1 MAKIKSFAERIA
13 DALVEDGLLSPNQI
27 EELLERQKKEGARLV
42 KLLIDKDRQYVSPDD
57 LAVCMGRVLNVP
69 PINLARINILPDVV
83 DLVPRETAHNHKLVP
98 VSRLDNR
105 LFLAMADPL
114 NVMALDDVKRITK
127 LEIFPL
133 IASEKAITDKL
144 NAIDAAKTGSMEDI
158 IQDAQKRSDAEAE
171 SDTIES
177 VKESRDEVNLDQLA
191 ASSEEAPVIKLA
203 NLIVLQA
210 IKDRASDIHIEPF
223 EKVMRLR
230 YRIDGVLIDATPPPK
245 QMQLALASRFKIMS
259 NLDIAERRLPQ
270 DGRMRVKVGG
280 RDFDLRVSVLP
291 TVHGEKIVLR
301 VLDKSNLSASLDKL
315 GLDDGTFKQ
324 FKAAIDAP
332 HGLILVTGPT
342 GSGKTTTLYSALNE
356 LNNPTWNI
364 ITVEDPVEFQIPG
377 INQVPTKK
385 DIGLSFANALR
396 SILRQDPDII
406 MIGEIRDTETAEIA
420 IEAALTGHQVLST
433 MHCNDAPGA
442 IARLDDMGIAPFLI
456 SSSVI
461 LSCAQRLM
469 RRICSHCK
477 EPVTYPAKMFEDL
490 GIDPV
495 MFDGVQL
502 FRGRG
507 CDRCKN
513 SGYVGRMAIIEAMTI
528 TDQIRKL
535 IISRASTRASRI
547 AWEAPL
553 EPIGYIA
560 CAASPRSVTRPKV
573 QRSTGSRSTIGY
585 SKQPAAARTTSGTS
599 SQSKRQSSNHG
610 RNSSGLPG
618 RFQSSRRHA

>member
-1 MAKIKSFAERIA
+1 MAKVKSFAERIA
-13 DALVEDGLLSPNQI
+13 DALVEDGLLSANQI

-42 KLLIDKDRQYVSPDD
+42 KLLIDKGKQYVTPDD
-57 LAVCMGRVLNVP
+57 LAVSMGRVLNVAP
-69 PINLARINILPDVV
+69 VNLGRINIQPEVV
-83 DLVPRETAHNHKLVP
+83 QLVPRDMAHNHKVVP
-98 VSRLDNR
+98 VSRLENR

-114 NVMALDDVKRITK
+114 NVLALDDVKRATRM
-127 LEIFPL
+127 EIIPL
-133 IASEKAITDKL
+133 IASEKAIADKL
-144 NAIDAAKTGSMEDI
+144 TIIDATKSGSMEDI
-158 IQDAQKRSDAEAE
+158 IQDAQKRNDADADG
-171 SDTIES
+171 DTIES
-177 VKESRDEVNLDQLA
+177 VRESADEVNLDQLA

-210 IKDRASDIHIEPF
+210 IKDRASDVHVEPF

-245 QMQLALASRFKIMS
+245 QMQLALASRIKIMS

-270 DGRMRVKVGG
+270 DGRMRVKVSGK
-280 RDFDLRVSVLP
+280 DYDLRVSVLP

-315 GLDDGTFKQ
+315 GLDDGTLKQ

-356 LNNPTWNI
+356 LNNPQWNI
-364 ITVEDPVEFQIPG
+364 ITVEDPVEFQVPG

-385 DIGLSFANALR
+385 EIGLSFANALR

-507 CDRCKN
+507 CERCKN

-535 IISRASTRASRI
+535 IISRASTREMAKLAVNQGMHTLRMVALDRARDGVST
-547 AWEAPL
+547 L
-553 EPIGYIA
+553 EQ
-560 CAASPRSVTRPKV
+560 VMV
-573 QRSTGSRSTIGY
+573 
-585 SKQPAAARTTSGTS
+585 GTS
-599 SQSKRQSSNHG
+599 
-610 RNSSGLPG
+610 
-618 RFQSSRRHA
+618 AY

>member
-13 DALVEDGLLSPNQI
+13 DALVEDGLLSANQI

-42 KLLIDKDRQYVSPDD
+42 KLLIDKDKQYVSHDD
-57 LAVCMGRVLNVP
+57 LAVCMGRVLNVS
-69 PINLARINILPDVV
+69 PINLARINIQPDIV
-83 DLVPRETAHNHKLVP
+83 DLVPRETAHNHRVVP
-98 VSRLDNR
+98 VSRLENK

-114 NVMALDDVKRITK
+114 NVLAIDDVRRITK
-127 LEIFPL
+127 LEIAPL
-133 IASEKAITDKL
+133 IASEKAIAEKL
-144 NAIDAAKTGSMEDI
+144 SAFDSAKSGSMEDI
-158 IQDAQKRSDAEAE
+158 IQDAEKKRDAENDA
-171 SDTIES
+171 DTIES
-177 VKESRDEVNLDQLA
+177 VKENVEEMNLDQLA

-203 NLIVLQA
+203 NLIILQA
-210 IKDRASDIHIEPF
+210 IKDRASDIHLEPF

-245 QMQLALASRFKIMS
+245 QLQLALASRLKIMS

-270 DGRMRVKVGG
+270 DGRMRVKVSGK
-280 RDFDLRVSVLP
+280 DFDLRVSALP
-291 TVHGEKIVLR
+291 TVHGEKMVLR

-315 GLDDGTFKQ
+315 GLDEGTFKQ
-324 FKAAIDAP
+324 FKVAIDAP

-356 LNNPTWNI
+356 LNNPQWNI

-385 DIGLSFANALR
+385 EIGLSFASALR

-456 SSSVI
+456 SSSVV

-477 EPVTYPAKMFEDL
+477 EPLTYPTKMFEDL
-490 GIDPV
+490 GINPNL
-495 MFDGVQL
+495 FDGVQL
-502 FRGRG
+502 YRGRG

-513 SGYVGRMAIIEAMTI
+513 SGYAGRMAIIEAMTV

-535 IISRASTRASRI
+535 IIARGSTRDMAKIDVNEGMRTLRMVALDRARDGAST
-547 AWEAPL
+547 L
-553 EPIGYIA
+553 EQ
-560 CAASPRSVTRPKV
+560 VLV
-573 QRSTGSRSTIGY
+573 
-585 SKQPAAARTTSGTS
+585 TTS
-599 SQSKRQSSNHG
+599 
-610 RNSSGLPG
+610 
-618 RFQSSRRHA
+618 AY

>member
-1 MAKIKSFAERIA
+1 MAKIKSFGERIV
-13 DALVEDGLLSPNQI
+13 DALVEDGLLDAGQVA
-27 EELLERQKKEGARLV
+27 ELLEQQKKEGARLV
-42 KLLIDKDRQYVSPDD
+42 KLIVEKAYVSEQD
-57 LAVCMGRVLNVP
+57 LAVCMGRVLNVT
-69 PINLARINILPDVV
+69 PINIARATMFPELLELIPREMMQSHRILPVS
-83 DLVPRETAHNHKLVP
+83 KLD
-98 VSRLDNR
+98 RR

-114 NVMALDDVKRITK
+114 NVLAIDDVRRITR
-127 LEIFPL
+127 LEITPL
-133 IASEKAITDKL
+133 IASEKAIADKL
-144 NAIDAAKTGSMEDI
+144 NLLDAAQNGSMEDI
-158 IQDAQKRSDAEAE
+158 IQSAQKQQEAE
-171 SDTIES
+171 DEAAS
-177 VKESRDEVNLDQLA
+177 VENVKAVDEDVSLDKLA

-203 NLIVLQA
+203 NLVIMQA
-210 IKDRASDIHIEPF
+210 IKDRASDIHLEPF
-223 EKVMRLR
+223 EKTMRLR
-230 YRIDGVLIDATPPPK
+230 YRVDGVLLDATPPPK
-245 QMQLALASRFKIMS
+245 QMQLALSSRFKIMS

-270 DGRMRVKVGG
+270 DGRLRVKVSGK
-280 RDFDLRVSVLP
+280 DYDLRVSVLP

-301 VLDKSNLSASLDKL
+301 VLDKTNLSASIDKL
-315 GLDDGTFKQ
+315 GLDAETFKN

-356 LNNPTWNI
+356 LNNPAYNI

-385 DIGLSFANALR
+385 DIGLTFANALR

-477 EPVTYPAKMFEDL
+477 ESVVYPDKMFVDL
-490 GIDPV
+490 GIESG
-495 MFDGVQL
+495 MFSGVQL
-502 FRGRG
+502 YRGRG

-513 SGYVGRMAIIEAMTI
+513 SGYAGRMAIIEAMTI

-535 IISRASTRASRI
+535 IIARANTREMGKVAISQGMKTLRMVGLDRAREGVST
-547 AWEAPL
+547 L
-553 EPIGYIA
+553 EQ
-560 CAASPRSVTRPKV
+560 VLV
-573 QRSTGSRSTIGY
+573 M
-585 SKQPAAARTTSGTS
+585 TSA
-599 SQSKRQSSNHG
+599 Q
-610 RNSSGLPG
+610 
-618 RFQSSRRHA
+618 